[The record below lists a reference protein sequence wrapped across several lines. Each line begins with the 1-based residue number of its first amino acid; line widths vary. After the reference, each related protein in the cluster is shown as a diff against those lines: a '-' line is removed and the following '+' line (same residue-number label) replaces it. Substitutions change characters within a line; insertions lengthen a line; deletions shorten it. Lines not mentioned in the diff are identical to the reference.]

1 MTMRNKFRDLCSA
14 EEMPSRA
21 LRPLCPTRWS
31 VRLSAVDALLSQYDQ
46 ARDTLG
52 HLAGSSSH
60 ISLRAAGLEAQ
71 MDKED
76 TFVALCLARQCLQ
89 PLDRLCLLAQRK
101 DVTVSELFQGLEG
114 SMQYFQSLRS
124 NADDAIAAALMEASK
139 LELTPMEL
147 PRRKRAPKRYDEGAA
162 GYHPATPSE
171 RIRTELLMVLDAITS
186 QLQQRFDQEGLKEVH
201 RASLQLRT
209 LLEKVLLEEVS
220 TAELTQMATQLKS
233 WPPELKPQDLGAQ
246 LHVFRGAATF
256 TSLSEAVTAYTG
268 LGKAEYLLP
277 QVKLLLHALLVSPA
291 STATPERSFSALR
304 RLKT

>member
-1 MTMRNKFRDLCSA
+1 M
-14 EEMPSRA
+14 
-21 LRPLCPTRWS
+21 
-31 VRLSAVDALLSQYDQ
+31 
-46 ARDTLG
+46 
-52 HLAGSSSH
+52 
-60 ISLRAAGLEAQ
+60 
-71 MDKED
+71 
-76 TFVALCLARQCLQ
+76 
-89 PLDRLCLLAQRK
+89 
-101 DVTVSELFQGLEG
+101 SELCQGLEG

-186 QLQQRFDQEGLKEVH
+186 QLQQRFDQEGLKEV
-201 RASLQLRT
+201 Q

-220 TAELTQMATQLKS
+220 TAELTQIATQLKS

-277 QVKLLLHALLVSPA
+277 QVKLLLHAPLVSPA

-304 RLKT
+304 RLKTWLRSTMGQRRLNSLAVAHVHKVRVRDVSVDDLMTEFISKTDSRKNTFGS